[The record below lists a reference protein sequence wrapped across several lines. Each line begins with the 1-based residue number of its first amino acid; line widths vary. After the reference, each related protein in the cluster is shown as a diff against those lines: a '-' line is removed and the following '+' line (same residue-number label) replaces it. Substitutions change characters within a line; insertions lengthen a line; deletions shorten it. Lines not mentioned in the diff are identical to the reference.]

1 MKPKNK
7 LLVQDKQLLSEE
19 NNINRINNKSQL
31 PLMFMWMEQIR
42 PMAILQ
48 LQLILMLLRLHHLLN
63 RTIPFQNQNHN
74 NLLLMIIP
82 AQKKLLCKRQGQISL
97 ILGFLWREVIQR
109 FQLLFTWCLTPILWV
124 SNIKMINTR
133 TKFIRFSTRYSPN
146 WWIQNPAEL
155 SVSWMLTP
163 SKGGINL
170 KMMQSKNKW
179 SNWLQRVDL
188 ILQ

>member
-1 MKPKNK
+1 MKPKKK
-7 LLVQDKQLLSEE
+7 LLVQDKQLLKEE
-19 NNINRINNKSQL
+19 NNNNRINNKSQL
-31 PLMFMWMEQIR
+31 QLMFMWLEQIR
-42 PMAILQ
+42 PLAIQ
-48 LQLILMLLRLHHLLN
+48 MLLRLHYHHHHHHN
-63 RTIPFQNQNHN
+63 KTIPFQNQNHY
-74 NLLLMIIP
+74 NLLLMTIP

-124 SNIKMINTR
+124 SNIKMNNTR

-163 SKGGINL
+163 SRGGINL
-170 KMMQSKNKW
+170 KMTQSKNKW
-179 SNWLQRVDL
+179 SNWSQKVDL
-188 ILQ
+188 ISR